1 MKEIY
6 LFSYPKNNNL
16 FRGGGLLTISIVT
29 LGTISRRLLASI
41 ADEED
46 ILKLQRDIDRL
57 GRWARKWGMRL

>member
-1 MKEIY
+1 M
-6 LFSYPKNNNL
+6 
-16 FRGGGLLTISIVT
+16 ISIVT
-29 LGTISRRLLASI
+29 LGTISKGLLASI